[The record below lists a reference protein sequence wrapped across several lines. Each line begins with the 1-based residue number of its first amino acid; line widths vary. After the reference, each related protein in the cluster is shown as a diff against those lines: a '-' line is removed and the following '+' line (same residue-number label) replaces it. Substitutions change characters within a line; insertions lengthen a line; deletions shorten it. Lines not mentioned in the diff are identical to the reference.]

1 MDGIPE
7 DAVDRA
13 QTLMQVYAAKK
24 AGTLA
29 LGPVKPFASYDE
41 GAKLLKG
48 GAIDTLVADELLIPR
63 DAEIALR
70 RDQLTVEPYAL
81 VMRKGDAAFVD
92 AVDRALMK
100 VLSGP
105 QARQFATDAKLDGRL
120 NILTTEA
127 WRRGSKEPA
136 PQMY

>member
-1 MDGIPE
+1 MGVHLVHVGIGGS
-7 DAVDRA
+7 D
-13 QTLMQVYAAKK
+13 
-24 AGTLA
+24 
-29 LGPVKPFASYDE
+29 LGPRVVWDALRPLDP
-41 GAKLLKG
+41 
-48 GAIDTLVADELLIPR
+48 AID
-63 DAEIALR
+63 R
-70 RDQLTVEPYAL
+70 RRSLETVEPYAL
-81 VMRKGDAAFVD
+81 MMRKGDRAFVD

-120 NILTTEA
+120 NVLTTEA